1 MICSFRFWKG
11 GLFLEDLTP
20 KKKQPDKREYT
31 VMIVPN
37 RGDSIYSWNVPIQK
51 IKVVGKIVAGCVAA
65 FVLFMGFQSYL
76 AFKVARDAAELQEL
90 RANRQV
96 QDEKMSSLAKVAN
109 DIQNQIQEIDKLEA
123 DVKKTLA
130 QPIGGQASRSGIDRD
145 NIREIGNGQ
154 GGPVSGLHPDVLA
167 TQVANL
173 KVELDRKK
181 ANLITLKGQLE
192 ERNRR
197 IAATPT
203 EWPTAGGSISSRFG
217 GRNSPWGIGSTDHR
231 GIDIA
236 NYHGADIYAA
246 ADGVVRFSGWNG
258 GYGRSMEIEH
268 GYGIK
273 TVYAH
278 TSELLA
284 NTGQYVKKGQLIA
297 RVGNTGNSTGPHL
310 HFEVNIN
317 GVDVDPMRFLQ
328 Y

>member
-1 MICSFRFWKG
+1 M
-11 GLFLEDLTP
+11 EDLTLKRKP
-20 KKKQPDKREYT
+20 QDKREYT
-31 VMIVPN
+31 IMIVPN
-37 RGDSIYSWNVPIQK
+37 RGNNIYSWNIPIKK
-51 IKVVGKIVAGCVAA
+51 IKIAGKIVAGCLAA
-65 FVLFMGFQSYL
+65 FVLFMGYQSYL
-76 AFKVARDAAELQEL
+76 TFKAAKDAAELQEL

-96 QDEKMSSLAKVAN
+96 QDEKISNLAKVAN
-109 DIQNQIQEIDKLEA
+109 DIQVQIQEIDKLEA

-130 QPIGGQASRSGIDRD
+130 QPIGGQTSRSGVERGDSRD
-145 NIREIGNGQ
+145 IGNGQ
-154 GGPVSGLHPDVLA
+154 GGPVAGLQPDVLA

-181 ANLITLKGQLE
+181 ANLKNLKGRLE
-192 ERNRR
+192 ERNQR

-203 EWPTAGGSISSRFG
+203 EWPTDGGSISSRFG

-246 ADGVVRFSGWNG
+246 ADGVVVFSGWNG

-278 TSELLA
+278 TSENIVVA
-284 NTGQYVKKGQLIA
+284 GQYVRKGQVIG

-310 HFEVNIN
+310 HFEVNLN
-317 GVDVDPMRFLQ
+317 GTDVDPLRFLQ